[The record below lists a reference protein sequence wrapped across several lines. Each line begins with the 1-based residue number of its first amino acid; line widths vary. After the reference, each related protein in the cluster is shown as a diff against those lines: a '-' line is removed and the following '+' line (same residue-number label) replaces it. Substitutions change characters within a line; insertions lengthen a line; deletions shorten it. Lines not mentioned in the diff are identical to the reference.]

1 MIWGYPYF
9 RKPPY
14 VSSLSS
20 DCLED
25 SSVFCW
31 RNSGGMPEVICGT
44 QSQVSFIYFQYQHDN
59 DTVILAVTNCHI
71 SFGEKN
77 TSSPEIIP
85 CSSLSNFMKL
95 IPEKNILF
103 TWGLPKSWRSETS
116 NLPSASAH
124 NQWLTES
131 DLLPGFRASTDQL
144 LQGSWISA

>member
-14 VSSLSS
+14 ISSLSS

-71 SFGEKN
+71 SFGVYTHHPRK
-77 TSSPEIIP
+77 SSHVHRFP
-85 CSSLSNFMKL
+85 
-95 IPEKNILF
+95 
-103 TWGLPKSWRSETS
+103 
-116 NLPSASAH
+116 
-124 NQWLTES
+124 
-131 DLLPGFRASTDQL
+131 
-144 LQGSWISA
+144 IS